1 MANEGMLE
9 NRTFDEIRVGD
20 TASMT
25 RTLREE
31 DIKLFALVSGDVN
44 PTHLDA
50 DFAATDMFRRVV
62 AHGMWGGGLIS
73 AVLGTELPGPG
84 TVYLSQT
91 LRFIR
96 PVDLGDTITARVTVA
111 EKRPELGVVVF
122 DCHCVNQQGDEVIS
136 GRAEVR
142 APKDKVRRPRIVL
155 PDVHLAEHRG

>member
-1 MANEGMLE
+1 MANEAMIE

-50 DFAATDMFRRVV
+50 DFAATDIYRRVI

-84 TVYLSQT
+84 AVYLSQS

-96 PVDLGDTITARVTVA
+96 PVG
-111 EKRPELGVVVF
+111 
-122 DCHCVNQQGDEVIS
+122 
-136 GRAEVR
+136 
-142 APKDKVRRPRIVL
+142 
-155 PDVHLAEHRG
+155 